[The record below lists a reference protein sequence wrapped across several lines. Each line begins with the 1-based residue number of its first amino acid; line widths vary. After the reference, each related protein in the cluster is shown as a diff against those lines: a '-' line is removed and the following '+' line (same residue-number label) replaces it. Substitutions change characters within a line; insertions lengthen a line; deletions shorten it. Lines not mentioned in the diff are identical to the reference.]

1 MFGNVFVVHAK
12 KETAKNIKVAL
23 ADGSVVDAGIDNEHS
38 QLRWAL
44 AGSGGMNL
52 AMALEFTFDLKQSLP
67 RGYNFTRVEYRWNED
82 EEPADYEEEVY
93 EVTKAWM
100 LAVSEFLFHRVV
112 VIIS

>member
-1 MFGNVFVVHAK
+1 MFSIGA
-12 KETAKNIKVAL
+12 ETAKNIKVAL

-100 LAVSEFLFHRVV
+100 LAVSAFLVHRVV